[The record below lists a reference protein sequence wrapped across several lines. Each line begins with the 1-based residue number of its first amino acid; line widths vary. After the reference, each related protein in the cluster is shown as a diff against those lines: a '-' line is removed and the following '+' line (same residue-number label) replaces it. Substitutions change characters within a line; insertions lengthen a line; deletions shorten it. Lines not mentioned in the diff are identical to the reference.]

1 MNIFNRIFK
10 KKASKHLDV
19 INDIS
24 LKVKRLIRIFLEGND
39 IIINTLGISLIE
51 VTKEEPNTIYIE
63 ILLNRPGLLIGKGG
77 ERIDKLRD
85 FMEKKLGK
93 SVEIN
98 LKEYDA
104 FY

>member
-10 KKASKHLDV
+10 KKAFKYLNLT
-19 INDIS
+19 NDIS
-24 LKVKRLIRIFLEGND
+24 SEVKQIIRIFLED
-39 IIINTLGISLIE
+39 QDVIINTLGISLIE
-51 VTKEEPNTIYIE
+51 VMKEEPKIIYIE

-77 ERIDKLRD
+77 ERINKLRD
-85 FMEKKLGK
+85 FMEERLGK

-98 LKEYDA
+98 LKEYNA